1 MERTVR
7 KGEKVKTPI
16 LKAGNKLK
24 FIQRAL
30 RSVYGYNMLRFFKK
44 IFSKEQGFT
53 LIELLIVIS
62 ILSVMSL
69 IVAPR
74 LSNIF
79 DSKRS
84 NFLILTSMIAK
95 TFDDS
100 FTNDRTNFLLIHL
113 YEPMSINETG
123 EKIFSRKNGVSVVVR
138 NDTGNFEDNKN
149 RLLQY
154 KQFSDSF
161 RIEEILL
168 SNGEKVTTG
177 NVLIP
182 FYPGGQSDNVVLHIL
197 TGNQE
202 NWSVRIFK
210 MRKEPEIYP
219 GYVSFSEEGNNI

>member
-1 MERTVR
+1 
-7 KGEKVKTPI
+7 
-16 LKAGNKLK
+16 
-24 FIQRAL
+24 
-30 RSVYGYNMLRFFKK
+30 MLRFFKK
-44 IFSKEQGFT
+44 LFSGKGFT

-100 FTNDRTNFLLIHL
+100 FAHDRTNFLLIHL
-113 YEPMSINETG
+113 YEPMSSNETN
-123 EKIFSRKNGVSVVVR
+123 EKVFSRKNGVSVVVR
-138 NDTGNFEDNKN
+138 NETGNFEDNKN
-149 RLLQY
+149 KLLQY

-161 RIEEILL
+161 KIEEILL
-168 SNGEKVTTG
+168 STGERITTG

-182 FYPGGQSDNVVLHIL
+182 FYPGGQSDNVILHIL
-197 TGNQE
+197 INDQE
-202 NWSVRIFK
+202 NWSVRISR
-210 MRKEPEIYP
+210 MRKEPEIHQ
-219 GYVSFSEEGNNI
+219 GYITLSGESNI

>member
-1 MERTVR
+1 M
-7 KGEKVKTPI
+7 
-16 LKAGNKLK
+16 
-24 FIQRAL
+24 L
-30 RSVYGYNMLRFFKK
+30 RSFKK
-44 IFSKEQGFT
+44 IFSGKEGLT

-84 NFLILTSMIAK
+84 NFLILASMIAK

-100 FTNDRTNFLLIHL
+100 MINDRTNFLLIHL

-123 EKIFSRKNGVSVVVR
+123 EKVFSRKNGISVVVR
-138 NDTGNFEDNKN
+138 NEEGGFEDSKNK
-149 RLLQY
+149 LLQF

-161 RIEEILL
+161 KIERILL
-168 SNGEKVTTG
+168 STGEKITTG

-182 FYPGGQSDNVVLHIL
+182 FYPGGQSDNAVLHIL
-197 TGNQE
+197 INDQE
-202 NWSVRIFK
+202 NWSLRIFK
-210 MRKEPEIYP
+210 MRKEPEIYQ
-219 GYVSFSEEGNNI
+219 GNISFAEEENNI